1 MVIERQKSIA
11 EQVEQRLREKISSAE
26 YPPGGRLPSESEL
39 AAQFGVS
46 RATVRTALTAL
57 EAARLIVRRQGD
69 GTYINKQIMEVDT
82 CLGEEWD
89 FQYMIKASGRVCRIT
104 PVSVELRSAADEE
117 AAALEIEPG
126 EQVLAVLRHF
136 YADEQPVIAS
146 SNLIPARLV
155 THPGPYDV
163 SQPNREILHQYSGQE
178 IAYSISD
185 ISASLPPAEVVAWL
199 NLAAEK
205 PVLKFTDV
213 FFNSR
218 NRPIVFG
225 INYYNDKALR
235 LRVTRAW

>member
-126 EQVLAVLRHF
+126 EQVLAVLQACESPLLAIGLTASGQPRHPL
-136 YADEQPVIAS
+136 YAPKAAQPLA
-146 SNLIPARLV
+146 L
-155 THPGPYDV
+155 THPGD
-163 SQPNREILHQYSGQE
+163 E
-178 IAYSISD
+178 
-185 ISASLPPAEVVAWL
+185 LPPR
-199 NLAAEK
+199 
-205 PVLKFTDV
+205 
-213 FFNSR
+213 SR
-218 NRPIVFG
+218 WR
-225 INYYNDKALR
+225 
-235 LRVTRAW
+235 